1 MELNKAYEDN
11 KLARLQEFLKI
22 TIDNGDIEL
31 RDSVDSFEEA
41 DLKNTWN
48 YVFKKM
54 KELAIGVGY
63 YVDDGTM
70 VLKFSKEYLM
80 DYKNIKQKEEDERKA
95 QEEELKAQQESV
107 KKLQVEA
114 KVKEE
119 LEAKQEKKQEQE
131 ERNLF
136 SF

>member
-1 MELNKAYEDN
+1 MELNKTYEDN

-95 QEEELKAQQESV
+95 QEELKAQQESV